1 MSARVGVVV
10 MTAILALYLVLI
22 GQRAWLLLTSGDAVA
37 ITMGVALVV
46 IPIIGAWAVGREL
59 LFGMQAEKLARRL
72 EAEDALPTEQIDVRT
87 SGRPLRDQADELF
100 PAYRA
105 DVEQHPE
112 DWRAW
117 FRLSLAYDGAGDRKR
132 AREAARR
139 AIKLARG

>member
-46 IPIIGAWAVGREL
+46 IPIIGAWAIGREL

-72 EAEDALPTEQIDVRT
+72 EGEDALPTEQIDVRT

>member
-1 MSARVGVVV
+1 MSARVGVIV

-46 IPIIGAWAVGREL
+46 IPIIGAWAIGREL

-72 EAEDALPTEQIDVRT
+72 EGEDALPTEQIDVRT

>member
-87 SGRPLRDQADELF
+87 SGRPLRDQADQLF

>member
-59 LFGMQAEKLARRL
+59 LFGVQAEKLARRL

-87 SGRPLRDQADELF
+87 SGRPLRDQADQLF

>member
-46 IPIIGAWAVGREL
+46 IPIIGAWAIGREL

-87 SGRPLRDQADELF
+87 SGRPLRDQADQLF

>member
-46 IPIIGAWAVGREL
+46 IPIIGAWAIGREL